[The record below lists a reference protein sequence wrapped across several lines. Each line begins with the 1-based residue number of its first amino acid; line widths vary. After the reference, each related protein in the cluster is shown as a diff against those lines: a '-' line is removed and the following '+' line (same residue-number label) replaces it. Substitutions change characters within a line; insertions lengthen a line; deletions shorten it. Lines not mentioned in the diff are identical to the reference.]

1 MAVLVEA
8 VRWKGDAETG
18 LLELLEQRLLPL
30 EETYLTY
37 DCPIA
42 AAGAITDMVV
52 RGAPAIGLAAAYA
65 AVLAA
70 QPRNL
75 AKQSFEAALQV
86 IADSRP
92 TGVTLHWAV
101 DRVQRLVAVRGLDA
115 SALLGEAQSKLM
127 QAMELRARHTAE
139 KKSHKPERKAG
150 EKSEEE
156 KLAQMEKKLLRQ
168 QKRGR

>member
-75 AKQSFEAALQV
+75 VRQPFAAAMQV
-86 IADSRP
+86 RSIAAASSPRAGDATMMPGMSRS
-92 TGVTLHWAV
+92 TAT
-101 DRVQRLVAVRGLDA
+101 
-115 SALLGEAQSKLM
+115 
-127 QAMELRARHTAE
+127 EL
-139 KKSHKPERKAG
+139 S
-150 EKSEEE
+150 
-156 KLAQMEKKLLRQ
+156 L
-168 QKRGR
+168 